1 MSNISSLAHQLAE
14 KHLLEEKAAESFIK
28 TFFNVVLDGI
38 NKDKTVKVR
47 GLGTF
52 KVTSVAPRES
62 VDVGTGRRITI
73 EGRDKITFTPDN
85 AMRDFVNRPFAQF
98 ETVTVGDDVDF
109 ASIDSK
115 FATDSTAAVKELLG
129 SEAVSDN
136 DRPADSAPAEM
147 AQDAVSAKQAQPVR
161 LEAAEPAAST
171 ASNDSE
177 PNGTESAEEAQEK
190 ANNPEVLQ
198 LSDDELE
205 ELNEDRSPVERTE
218 SSSSEVESSPSE
230 TSEAEEEPSEVA
242 TASGEEEGTVVD
254 DKPEDT
260 VENAD
265 KSDVT
270 SNNLTTMD
278 NITPPTEN
286 QSEPMTP
293 IQKQWQKILEN
304 QMNKQLEL
312 ELEKSNK
319 KVKTLTIMVTVI
331 SVLFVVSA
339 VSCFFLWKGDEI
351 FKTKVLADETLTV
364 SPGVS
369 KAATKAHPATKTS
382 TTAGLKANKAN
393 AKNVKPQPAATTPA
407 PATAKAAPADNQE
420 TAFTDY
426 VDNVRIRTG
435 AYRIVGIQNTVT
447 VKSGQTLSSLSK
459 RYLGPGME
467 CYLEAVN
474 GGRKE
479 FKEGEKIR
487 IPEIK
492 LKRRSK

>member
-351 FKTKVLADETLTV
+351 FKTKVLA
-364 SPGVS
+364 
-369 KAATKAHPATKTS
+369 KTS

-393 AKNVKPQPAATTPA
+393 AKNVKPQPAATIPA